1 MRLSFANGERSDLV
15 VTAGGVNLGS
25 ANGNDVVLER
35 SDVSPWHARISIDA
49 RGIVLQVLDPAAQ
62 THVNARPVREKA
74 LLHLGDAVHLGQAT
88 LTIKA
93 DSDRIEA
100 KAPPPSNGA
109 VAAGGCVVL
118 RGLTG
123 AQAGK
128 AISIGARAVIGSDSA
143 NDVFVEDA
151 RVAPRHAAIEL
162 VGREIWLHSLGAG
175 QGAAVNG
182 IAVLDARL
190 RPGDQLAFSRQ
201 RFLIEAPGMIGGA
214 GGDTEVVPVS
224 SSESAQ
230 PAAGEDPDGAAAPAG
245 AAVWWL
251 LGGASVIAIAL
262 YLLLQGGF

>member
-35 SDVSPWHARISIDA
+35 NDVSPWHARIAVDA

-74 LLHLGDAVHLGQAT
+74 LLHLGDTVHLGQVT

-93 DSDRIEA
+93 DSDRVGS
-100 KAPPPSNGA
+100 KFPTNGNGA
-109 VAAGGCVVL
+109 STSNGCVVL

-128 AISIGARAVIGSDSA
+128 AISIGARAVVGSDSG
-143 NDVFVEDA
+143 NEVFVEDA
-151 RVAPRHAAIEL
+151 RVAPRHATIEL

-190 RPGDQLAFSRQ
+190 QPGDQISFARQ
-201 RFLIEAPGMIGGA
+201 RFLVEAPGMLGGA
-214 GGDTEVVPVS
+214 AGDTDVVTMTSEPAQAAAVEEVPEPS
-224 SSESAQ
+224 
-230 PAAGEDPDGAAAPAG
+230 GGAAI
-245 AAVWWL
+245 WWL
-251 LGGASVIAIAL
+251 LGGAAAIAIAL
-262 YLLLQGGF
+262 YLLLQGGI